1 MCGIIGYI
9 GNRKASEIL
18 LKGLK
23 RLEYR
28 GYDSCGIGVIDS
40 EKLVVKKDIGK
51 VGKVAKKEDF
61 LSIEGH
67 TGVGHSRWATHGG
80 ITKENAHP
88 HPDCKNEICVVHNGI
103 ISNYKELKKMLI
115 KKGHEFKS
123 QTDTE
128 VIAHLIEDE
137 LENYREKYGNPS
149 EEEYVKV
156 VKNAIKKLDGTYA
169 LLILNKNFPNL
180 LIGVRNE
187 SPLMLGINNNECF
200 LGSDISAFLEWTK
213 EIVPLEDGDIVVLRK
228 NSGNNRNGNSGK
240 NKNKNNE
247 CKGTKNDNGVSYT
260 IYNNNED
267 ITNKRAKTIIEWDIE
282 SAEKGGYEH
291 FMLKEIMEEPEIIK
305 NSSKICNDEIKE
317 LAKEIYNYDRIYIV
331 AMGTSLHASM
341 VAEYWFS
348 KLNKLVIPCDSS
360 EFLIKGI
367 VDENTLVIGITQSGE
382 TYDTIKAIKYA
393 KEKGAKT
400 ATIVNVLGSTAT
412 READITIMMGSGIE
426 ISVCATK
433 TYMSQLMILYRLF
446 IEYGEIIGKDM
457 SIYRKELEKI
467 SEYIKK
473 VINENERANIKNI
486 AKKLNADN
494 YLFISKGINLPNAL
508 EGALKFKEITYLHAE
523 GMSSG
528 FLKHGTISLIDEN
541 MDTIALVP
549 PLNSNLFKSV
559 ISNIEEIKARNG
571 KVVGISSV
579 NADSDIGIDII
590 DYLIKIPDV
599 MEDISPFV
607 YAPACQLLAYYKA
620 VELGRDVDK
629 PRGLAKSVTVE

>member
-1 MCGIIGYI
+1 MCGIVGYI
-9 GNRKASEIL
+9 GNRTASEIL

-23 RLEYR
+23 RLKYR
-28 GYDSCGIGVIDS
+28 GYDSCGIGIIDNN
-40 EKLVVKKDIGK
+40 KLIIKKSVGK
-51 VGKVAKKEDF
+51 VEEVAKKEDF
-61 LSIEGH
+61 LEVNGYGGI
-67 TGVGHSRWATHGG
+67 GHSRWATHGG

-88 HPDCKNEICVVHNGI
+88 HTDCKGELCVVHNGI
-103 ISNYKELKKMLI
+103 ISNYKELRDMLI
-115 KKGHEFKS
+115 KKGHVFKS

-128 VIAHLIEDE
+128 VIPHLIEEE
-137 LENYREKYGNPS
+137 LKKYENPS
-149 EEEYVKV
+149 EEDYINA
-156 VKNAIKKLDGTYA
+156 VKNTIKKLDGTYA

-180 LIGVRNE
+180 LIGLRNE
-187 SPLMLGINNNECF
+187 SPLILGVKEDECF

-213 EIVPLEDGDIVVLRK
+213 EIIPLEDGDMVVLRK
-228 NSGNNRNGNSGK
+228 ESNNNDK
-240 NKNKNNE
+240 DKDKTKNKNN
-247 CKGTKNDNGVSYT
+247 NVIISYT
-260 IYNNNED
+260 IYNNNEN
-267 ITNKRAKTIIEWDIE
+267 ITDRREKTIIEWDIE

-291 FMLKEIMEEPEIIK
+291 FMLKEIMEEPEVIK

-317 LAKEIYNYDRIYIV
+317 LAKALHNYDKVYII

-348 KLNKLVIPCDSS
+348 KLNKLIIPCDSS

-446 IEYGEIIGKDM
+446 IEYGEVIGKDM
-457 SIYRKELEKI
+457 SIYRKELENI
-467 SEYIKK
+467 PEYIKE
-473 VINENERANIKNI
+473 VINEKERENIKNI
-486 AKKLNADN
+486 SKNLAAKN

-541 MDTIALVP
+541 MDTVALVP
-549 PLNSNLFKSV
+549 PSNSNLFNSI

-571 KVVGISSV
+571 KVVGVSPV
-579 NADSDIGIDII
+579 NIDIV

-599 MEDISPFV
+599 MEEVSPFV